1 MRVDFEIRRLIMN
14 IQRLKKGDFG
24 YPIYERKVVIIRT
37 AVYFL
42 MSIAVFL
49 LGYFST
55 GKKENLLTIVAVLG
69 LLPSSKSLVS
79 VIMYLKIPKF
89 SEEIYEQI
97 SAKAGVV
104 PVLYSMYLTSYK
116 LNFPIDCFVIRGN
129 HLIGYTTFQ
138 NCSISACEEHIKG
151 LLNQNSIKNITV
163 KIFSDQARFMD
174 RLAQLQELEPGK
186 KETEILTL
194 LCDISL

>member
-1 MRVDFEIRRLIMN
+1 MN

-69 LLPSSKSLVS
+69 LLPSSKKSCSCYYVS
-79 VIMYLKIPKF
+79 K
-89 SEEIYEQI
+89 
-97 SAKAGVV
+97 
-104 PVLYSMYLTSYK
+104 
-116 LNFPIDCFVIRGN
+116 
-129 HLIGYTTFQ
+129 
-138 NCSISACEEHIKG
+138 
-151 LLNQNSIKNITV
+151 NSKV
-163 KIFSDQARFMD
+163 
-174 RLAQLQELEPGK
+174 
-186 KETEILTL
+186 
-194 LCDISL
+194 